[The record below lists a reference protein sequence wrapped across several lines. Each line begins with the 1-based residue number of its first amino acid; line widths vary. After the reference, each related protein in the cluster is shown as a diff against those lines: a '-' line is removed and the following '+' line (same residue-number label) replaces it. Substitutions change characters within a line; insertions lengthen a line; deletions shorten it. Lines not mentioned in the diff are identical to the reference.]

1 VPQYLQERR
10 PLGGAERRIVPPLR
24 DLVTRTR
31 RFIRRRSI
39 G

>member
-1 VPQYLQERR
+1 VPQYSQERR

-24 DLVTRTR
+24 DLEDQNPTLYPA
-31 RFIRRRSI
+31 RSI